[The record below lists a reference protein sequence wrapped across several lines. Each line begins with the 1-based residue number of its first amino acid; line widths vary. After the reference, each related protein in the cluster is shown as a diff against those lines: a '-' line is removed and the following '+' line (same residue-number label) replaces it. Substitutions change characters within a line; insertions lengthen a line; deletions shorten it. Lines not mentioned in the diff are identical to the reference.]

1 VEKLANY
8 LKERVPIVPQIGII
22 CGTGL
27 GKFIL
32 YLYSRK
38 PKNPTGC
45 TTLRVCLSSIRRFAN
60 KNIKYITIIIVII

>member
-1 VEKLANY
+1 MCDNCERNSAENHPFSYENVEKLANY

-38 PKNPTGC
+38 SKNPAGC
-45 TTLRVCLSSIRRFAN
+45 TT
-60 KNIKYITIIIVII
+60 